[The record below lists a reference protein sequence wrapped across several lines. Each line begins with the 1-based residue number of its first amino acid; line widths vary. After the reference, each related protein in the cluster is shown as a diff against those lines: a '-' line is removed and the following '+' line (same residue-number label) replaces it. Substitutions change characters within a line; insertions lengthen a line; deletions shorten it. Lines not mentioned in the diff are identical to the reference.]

1 MQHPPNHPCK
11 GFSLNL
17 SSMTH
22 EPLLPP
28 WVAYPRDWTSS
39 RSPKRS
45 PPSRHE
51 LMSAGPGFFCWRKS
65 FLRCIVKIPKN
76 EKEMTWHWII
86 DAFFFSKKKKNTSV
100 GNMTWCIHLKKK
112 SDELRL
118 GSHEF
123 IRLDLG
129 IHISYS
135 AQSPQRVSATWSQLR
150 LLRVKFHI
158 SRFLPGEDCLLAT
171 YAWSEGNRDT
181 TNHAKHQLW
190 ITVIRNDSE
199 SSAKDQVGSS
209 FCSKSEQLSKP
220 LRHVQTLNSVE
231 RINTIKHHE
240 QIWSTSHQHKTHVPP
255 YSQNLSKPYLK
266 GYILHHLAKPKENRM
281 RKKKS

>member
-86 DAFFFSKKKKNTSV
+86 DAFFFSKKKTSV
-100 GNMTWCIHLKKK
+100 GNMAWCIHLKKK
-112 SDELRL
+112 
-118 GSHEF
+118 
-123 IRLDLG
+123 IRWAQAWLPW
-129 IHISYS
+129 IHS
-135 AQSPQRVSATWSQLR
+135 T
-150 LLRVKFHI
+150 
-158 SRFLPGEDCLLAT
+158 RF
-171 YAWSEGNRDT
+171 GNS
-181 TNHAKHQLW
+181 HQLF
-190 ITVIRNDSE
+190 
-199 SSAKDQVGSS
+199 SSVTTES
-209 FCSKSEQLSKP
+209 FCNVVAVASP
-220 LRHVQTLNSVE
+220 
-231 RINTIKHHE
+231 
-240 QIWSTSHQHKTHVPP
+240 
-255 YSQNLSKPYLK
+255 
-266 GYILHHLAKPKENRM
+266 
-281 RKKKS
+281 